1 MEFREFWLPK
11 RGNRRDE
18 WEDAWSANTLR
29 GRFAVADGAAD
40 SAYAGSWARCVV
52 EHFVKQGTGP
62 PESWVD
68 AVPAV
73 QAEWMAQFQDR
84 QLPWYAEAKLQHGAF
99 ATFLGLA
106 TTLIA
111 TTPAPRRARKRSPSG
126 TVACSKLA
134 AEEGFEAWIEGMR
147 DRQQIRNDDVTLVA
161 VWW

>member
-62 PESWVD
+62 AESWVD
-68 AVPAV
+68 VVPAV

-106 TTLIA
+106 VDRDDSGA
-111 TTPAPRRARKRSPSG
+111 TTWEAIAIGDSCLFQTCG
-126 TVACSKLA
+126 
-134 AEEGFEAWIEGMR
+134 EEGFEAWIEGMR